1 MYPKRLIAYMSVV
14 ELVAL
19 AVLVHSFV
27 IGTGW
32 IDWQLFVFLG
42 SVFVAAFFPIVLPKG
57 NGTVGVE
64 IPMVVAASI
73 VLGPSAGFWIGMLG
87 TLNQRQL
94 TGKVKWPS
102 VLFNRAQFGLV
113 GWVGGTAFDFLGGSL
128 HRFTYG
134 HEIFPVV
141 AACVVAYL
149 GNMGMVGGAIS
160 LRQHR
165 NLYEVWRGYFSWMS
179 LNYFVMM
186 PLVFLMV
193 VVYRIGGAWPE
204 FIFLVPLAL
213 SRWIYVLLLRIRR
226 MYALSVQAMLTSLQ
240 AKDEYTY
247 GHSMRVGH
255 YAKLLAR
262 HMGLSEERAELI
274 EQAGRLHDIGKV
286 GMPDDILKKPA
297 GLQIEEIL
305 VMQRHPTLGG
315 EILETLELLGCVR
328 NGAVYHHERFD
339 GSGYPFRLK
348 GQEIPLETRII
359 SVVDTYD
366 AMTSTRPYRA
376 ALAHQIAV
384 REIERGA
391 GTQFDPAIVDAFLDL
406 AKTTNLALA
415 EGSKFDSRQSP
426 PPPGTFHPG

>member
-1 MYPKRLIAYMSVV
+1 MYPRRLIIYMTLV

-19 AVLVHSFV
+19 VLLVRSLGLGVSWVH
-27 IGTGW
+27 G
-32 IDWQLFVFLG
+32 DLFLFLG
-42 SVFVAAFFPIVLPKG
+42 AVFIAAFFPVVLPRG
-57 NGTVGVE
+57 NGTIGVE
-64 IPMVVAASI
+64 IPVLVASAI
-73 VLGPSAGFWIGMLG
+73 VLGPTAGLWIGIIG
-87 TLNQRQL
+87 TLNRRQL
-94 TGKVKWPS
+94 TGQVKWPS
-102 VLFNRAQFGLV
+102 VLFNRAQMGLA
-113 GWVGGTAFDFLGGSL
+113 GWSAGAAFYWLGGNVRSL
-128 HRFTYG
+128 HAAIILPVVVACVIAYVG
-134 HEIFPVV
+134 NLVLVV
-141 AACVVAYL
+141 AAIA
-149 GNMGMVGGAIS
+149 
-160 LRQHR
+160 LRQHE
-165 NLYEVWRGYFSWMS
+165 NIYKVWHRYYSWMGIS
-179 LNYFVMM
+179 YFVMM

-193 VVYRIGGAWPE
+193 VVYRIGGPWPE

-286 GMPDDILKKPA
+286 GMPDDILKKPS

-348 GQEIPLETRII
+348 GEEIPLETRII

-384 REIERGA
+384 REISLGA

-415 EGSKFDSRQSP
+415 EGSKFDSRESP